1 LENGRP
7 VAGLMGMARFLRLAR
22 AGLGEA
28 GIAPRI
34 TQIKGSRECT
44 RNTRIL
50 KTVFGDSC

>member
-1 LENGRP
+1 LENGSP
-7 VAGLMGMARFLRLAR
+7 VAGLMGMARFLRLMR
-22 AGLGEA
+22 AGLGAA

-34 TQIKGSRECT
+34 TQIRGSRECT